1 LESSE
6 KFRGQFPSLADT
18 VHLASCSQGAASL
31 RLIAA
36 LEEFQWS
43 MRSRGAPWDRWMAEV
58 ETARRMFAALI
69 GASPD
74 EVAIVS
80 CASEGAYQVASTIDW
95 RRRPVIVSADLEFPS
110 IAHVWLARR
119 WRDARVRFVPGD
131 NSTAVSDGY
140 TAAIDE
146 TTGLVSVPLVTYLGG
161 LRFPV
166 RDIAK
171 AAHAA
176 GARVFVDAYQAVGV
190 LPVSVRDLGCD
201 YLVAGALKYLLGVPG
216 LAFLYARGGL
226 AGDLPPE
233 LTGWFGRVNP
243 FSFDPRTLD
252 FADSARRFET
262 GTPAI
267 PSAYGAVAGLTT
279 LSEAGADA
287 AAIEQHVSSL
297 AGLCHDTLTA
307 EGERVFSPADP
318 ALRGPQVAMVD
329 DDPGGLSEFLAAR
342 RIVTSPRGDILR
354 LSFHY
359 YNNEEDVNTACAAIR
374 EYRAARAM

>member
-1 LESSE
+1 MLGSQEA
-6 KFRGQFPSLADT
+6 FRRQFPSLADT

-43 MRSRGAPWDRWMAEV
+43 LRSHGAPWDRWMAEV
-58 ETARRMFAALI
+58 DSARRMFAELI
-69 GASPD
+69 GATPD

-110 IAHVWLARR
+110 IAHVWLAQGR
-119 WRDARVRFVPGD
+119 RDARVRFVSGD
-131 NSTAVSDGY
+131 NSA
-140 TAAIDE
+140 TAAEDYGSVIDN
-146 TTGLVSVPLVTYLGG
+146 TTGLVSVPLVSYRGG

-190 LPVSVRDLGCD
+190 LPVNVRDLDCD

-216 LAFLYARGGL
+216 MAFLYCRGGL
-226 AGDLPPE
+226 ASDLPPE
-233 LTGWFGRVNP
+233 LTGWFGQANP
-243 FSFDPRTLD
+243 FLFDPRTLE

-267 PSAYGAVAGLTT
+267 PSAYGAVAGMTT
-279 LSEAGADA
+279 LKDAGVDA
-287 AAIEQHVSSL
+287 AAIEQHVMSL
-297 AGLCHDTLTA
+297 AASCADALAGA
-307 EGERVFSPADP
+307 GERVFSPADP
-318 ALRGPQVAMVD
+318 ALAGPQVAIVD
-329 DDPGGLSEFLAAR
+329 DDPAALSAFLAAR
-342 RIVTSPRGDILR
+342 RIVTGPRGDLLR

-359 YNNEEDVNTACAAIR
+359 YNNEEDVTTACEAIR
-374 EYRAARAM
+374 EYRASRR